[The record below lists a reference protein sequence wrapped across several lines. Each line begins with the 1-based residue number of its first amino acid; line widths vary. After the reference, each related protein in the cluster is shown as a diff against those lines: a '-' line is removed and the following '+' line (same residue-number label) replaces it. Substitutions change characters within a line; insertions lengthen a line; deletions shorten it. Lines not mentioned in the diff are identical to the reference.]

1 MKYLHLIWAAL
12 FRRKLRTVLTLVSII
27 TAFLLFGLLDAVRT
41 SFDQAGQSA
50 NGASRLQTG
59 SRLSFIQTLP
69 MALTQRIQAVDGVKL
84 VTYANWF
91 GGAYQ
96 DPHNQVFSFAVAPN
110 YLDMYPEMVVTDQ
123 ARQAF
128 ASTRIGALVGEGLAK
143 RFNWKVGDKIPL
155 QSTIFPDRSGSKNW
169 QFEIV
174 GLIHAGDKKSGG
186 WYDQMFLLN
195 WKYFDD
201 TTPYNQGQV
210 GWYVTR
216 VADANQADRVA
227 KAIDAISANSDHETR
242 TQTEQAA
249 MASWMKQ
256 VADIGLIV
264 SSIMGAVFFTLLL
277 LSGNTMMQAVRERTS
292 EIAVLKTIGFS
303 GRSVLA
309 MVLAESVLLLVIGG
323 VIGLG
328 LASVLGP
335 VISAGSGGS
344 LHLPAAG
351 LNSWATGVGF
361 MVLFGVIVGALP
373 ALNAM
378 RLNITDALAGRA

>member
-69 MALTQRIQAVDGVKL
+69 MALTQRIGSVDGVKA

-110 YLDMYPEMVVTDQ
+110 YLDLYPEMQVGDA
-123 ARQAF
+123 ARKAF
-128 ASTRIGALVGEGLAK
+128 ATTRIGALVGEGLAK

-155 QSTIFPDRSGSKNW
+155 QSTIFPDRNGSKNW

-174 GLIHAGDKKSGG
+174 GLITATDKKTGG

-201 TTPYNQGQV
+201 TTPYNQGAV

-227 KAIDAISANSDHETR
+227 KAIDALSTNSDHETR

-256 VADIGLIV
+256 LADIGLIV

-277 LSGNTMMQAVRERTS
+277 LSGNTMMQAVRERTG

-328 LASVLGP
+328 LASVVGP
-335 VISAGSGGS
+335 AVGAASGGS
-344 LHLPAAG
+344 LRLPAAG
-351 LNSWATGVGF
+351 PGSWAMGVGL
-361 MVLFGVIVGALP
+361 MVAFGVIVGALP
-373 ALNAM
+373 AWNAM